1 MARKK
6 SDEVQETHS
15 EEVSVPGGRKA
26 RKPNPQRAVASED
39 LRILVARANT
49 IIAEQ
54 QKVRAEALR
63 ELVRRE
69 TAGIRQQLKDMR
81 NATAEEG

>member
-1 MARKK
+1 MARKTRT
-6 SDEVQETHS
+6 EETMETHS
-15 EEVSVPGGRKA
+15 EALVPGGRKP

-39 LRILVARANT
+39 LRVLVARANT

-54 QKVRAEALR
+54 QRVRAEALR

-69 TAGIRQQLKDMR
+69 TAGIRQQLKDLR
-81 NATAEEG
+81 GATAEE